1 MGFVNLDS
9 NYQLNGFYDEML
21 AAPGRPRAS
30 YRRLYE
36 HLERLGPAE
45 LERRHQL
52 ALQMFRNHG
61 ITFAVYP
68 DAQGTEKVFPFD
80 VIPRVIDARTWR
92 RLEDGLK
99 QRLRALNLFLDDV
112 YGRKLILKQ
121 HAIPPEIVLSSSL
134 YLREVEGLPVP
145 HGIHCH
151 IAGIDLV
158 RDEKGDFFVLE
169 DNVRT
174 PSGASY
180 VLANRYVMKRVLPD
194 LFAGYPVRPVEGYVH
209 ELLRHLRWLAPAGID
224 DPTVVLLT
232 PGINNSAYYEHLY
245 LAKQM
250 GVELVEGSD
259 LVVDD
264 DHVFMRTTRGLRPV
278 HVIYRRIDD
287 EWLDPI
293 FGRQESLVGVAGLV
307 NAYRAGNVAIANALG
322 NGVADDKAVYSLV
335 PKLIRYYLDEDPI
348 LPNVE
353 TYLCAVDSD
362 RRYVLEH
369 LATLVVKTVDASGG
383 YGMLIGPASTTEE
396 REEFSRRITAVPRAF
411 IAQPVVAL
419 SVQPVLDGGGLRRG
433 HQDLRPFVLTGPD
446 EYVTPGGLTRVAL
459 KPGSGRQQL
468 AGRRQPGHLGGRGRR
483 FRGRGCL
490 AARPRRSRCW
500 AATSSAPTTWRE
512 SWACTSRCPSTGRT
526 NPGRISGC
534 GSWSSRAGTPATLA
548 NGSRRWRWWSRAR
561 SGRRSGRASPRP
573 ASRRRRC
580 GRRCPA
586 SCTSR

>member
-1 MGFVNLDS
+1 MAFVDLDS
-9 NYQLNGFYDEML
+9 NYKTNGFYDEML
-21 AAPGRPRAS
+21 ARPGSPRPA

-36 HLERLGPAE
+36 QLGKLGPDE
-45 LERRHQL
+45 LQRRHGL
-52 ALQMFRNHG
+52 AMEMFRDHG

-80 VIPRVIDARTWR
+80 IIPRVIEAATWR
-92 RLEDGLK
+92 GLEDGLK
-99 QRLRALNLFLDDV
+99 QRIRALNLFLDDI

-121 HAIPPEIVLSSSL
+121 GAVPPEIVLSSSL
-134 YLREVEGLPVP
+134 YLREIEGLEVP

-158 RDEKGDFFVLE
+158 RDERGEFYVLE
-169 DNVRT
+169 DNLRT

-180 VLANRYVMKRVLPD
+180 VQANRYVMKRILPD

-209 ELLRHLRWLAPAGID
+209 ELLRHLRWLAPAGIE

-264 DHVFMRTTRGLRPV
+264 DRVFMRTTRGLQPV

-307 NAYRAGNVAIANALG
+307 NAYRAGNVVIANALG
-322 NGVADDKAVYSLV
+322 NGVADDKAVYALV
-335 PKLIRYYLDEDPI
+335 PKIIRYYLAEDPI

-353 TYLCAVDSD
+353 TYLCALDAD

-369 LATLVVKTVDASGG
+369 L
-383 YGMLIGPASTTEE
+383 EE
-396 REEFSRRITAVPRAF
+396 V
-411 IAQPVVAL
+411 
-419 SVQPVLDGGGLRRG
+419 
-433 HQDLRPFVLTGPD
+433 
-446 EYVTPGGLTRVAL
+446 
-459 KPGSGRQQL
+459 
-468 AGRRQPGHLGGRGRR
+468 
-483 FRGRGCL
+483 
-490 AARPRRSRCW
+490 
-500 AATSSAPTTWRE
+500 
-512 SWACTSRCPSTGRT
+512 
-526 NPGRISGC
+526 
-534 GSWSSRAGTPATLA
+534 
-548 NGSRRWRWWSRAR
+548 
-561 SGRRSGRASPRP
+561 
-573 ASRRRRC
+573 
-580 GRRCPA
+580 
-586 SCTSR
+586 

>member
-1 MGFVNLDS
+1 MAFGTLDS
-9 NYQLNGFYDEML
+9 NYQFNGFYDEML
-21 AAPGRPRAS
+21 AAAGRPRPA

-36 HLERLGPAE
+36 QLNRLGPEE
-45 LERRHQL
+45 LQRRHAL
-52 ALQMFRNHG
+52 AMEMFRNHG

-80 VIPRVIDARTWR
+80 IIPRVIEAGTWR
-92 RLEDGLK
+92 RLEEGLR

-112 YGRKLILKQ
+112 YSRKLILKQ
-121 HAIPPEIVLSSSL
+121 RAIPPEIVLSSTL
-134 YLREVEGLPVP
+134 YMREIEGLAVP

-158 RDEKGDFFVLE
+158 RDEKGEFLVLE

-180 VLANRYVMKRVLPD
+180 VQANRYVMKRILPD

-209 ELLRHLRWLAPAGID
+209 ELLRHLRWLAPAGVD

-232 PGINNSAYYEHLY
+232 PGLNNSAYYEHLY

-250 GVELVEGSD
+250 GVELVQGSD

-322 NGVADDKAVYSLV
+322 NGVADDKAVYALV
-335 PKLIRYYLDEDPI
+335 PNIIRYYLQEDPI

-353 TYLCAVDSD
+353 TYLCAVEED
-362 RRYVLEH
+362 RRYVVEH
-369 LATLVVKTVDASGG
+369 LDSLVVKTVDASGG
-383 YGMLIGPASTTEE
+383 YGMLIGTQSTREE
-396 REEFSRRITAVPRAF
+396 REEFRRRILHRPRAF
-411 IAQPVVAL
+411 IAQPVVPL
-419 SVQPVLDGGGLRRG
+419 SVQPIVDGERLRPG

-446 EYVTPGGLTRVAL
+446 VYVTPGGLTRVAL
-459 KPGSGRQQL
+459 KPGSLIVNSSQ
-468 AGRRQPGHLGGRGRR
+468 GG
-483 FRGRGCL
+483 
-490 AARPRRSRCW
+490 
-500 AATSSAPTTWRE
+500 
-512 SWACTSRCPSTGRT
+512 
-526 NPGRISGC
+526 
-534 GSWSSRAGTPATLA
+534 
-548 NGSRRWRWWSRAR
+548 GSRDTWVMADDDYE
-561 SGRRSGRASPRP
+561 GGHAQ
-573 ASRRRRC
+573 
-580 GRRCPA
+580 
-586 SCTSR
+586 

>member
-1 MGFVNLDS
+1 MGFVNLDA
-9 NYQLNGFYDEML
+9 NYRFNGFYDEML
-21 AAPGRPRAS
+21 AAAGRPRPA

-36 HLERLGPAE
+36 QLNRLGPDE
-45 LERRHQL
+45 LQRRHGL
-52 ALQMFRNHG
+52 AMQMFRNHG

-80 VIPRVIDARTWR
+80 VIPRVIEAGTWQ
-92 RLEDGLK
+92 RLEEGLK

-121 HAIPPEIVLSSSL
+121 RAIPPEIVLSSSL
-134 YLREVEGLPVP
+134 YLREVEGLAVP
-145 HGIHCH
+145 HGIHSH

-158 RDEKGDFFVLE
+158 RNEKGDFFVLE
-169 DNVRT
+169 DNLRT

-180 VLANRYVMKRVLPD
+180 VQANRYVMKRILPD

-209 ELLRHLRWLAPAGID
+209 ELLHHLRWLAPKGVD
-224 DPTVVLLT
+224 EPTVVLLT

-250 GVELVEGSD
+250 GIELVEGTD

-307 NAYRAGNVAIANALG
+307 NAYRARNVAIANALG
-322 NGVADDKAVYSLV
+322 NGVADDKAVYAMV
-335 PKLIRYYLDEDPI
+335 PKIIRYYLNEDPI

-353 TYLCAVDSD
+353 TYLCANDSD
-362 RRYVLEH
+362 RKYVLEH
-369 LATLVVKTVDASGG
+369 LDRMVVKTVDASGG
-383 YGMLIGPASTTEE
+383 YGMLIGTASTAEE
-396 REEFSRRITAVPRAF
+396 REEFRRRIIAAPRAF

-419 SVQPVLDGGGLRRG
+419 SIQPVLDGGRLRPG

-446 EYVTPGGLTRVAL
+446 IYVTAGGLTRVAL
-459 KPGSGRQQL
+459 RPGSLVVNSSQ
-468 AGRRQPGHLGGRGRR
+468 GG
-483 FRGRGCL
+483 
-490 AARPRRSRCW
+490 
-500 AATSSAPTTWRE
+500 
-512 SWACTSRCPSTGRT
+512 
-526 NPGRISGC
+526 
-534 GSWSSRAGTPATLA
+534 
-548 NGSRRWRWWSRAR
+548 GSRDTWVMADDDEFP
-561 SGRRSGRASPRP
+561 GPDA
-573 ASRRRRC
+573 
-580 GRRCPA
+580 
-586 SCTSR
+586 

>member
-1 MGFVNLDS
+1 MDRSLRLRDDAATIAVGCVNLDS

-21 AAPGRPRAS
+21 AAAGRPRPA

-36 HLERLGPAE
+36 QLNRLGADE
-45 LERRHQL
+45 LQRRAAL
-52 ALQMFRNHG
+52 AMEMFRNHG
-61 ITFAVYP
+61 VTFAVYP

-92 RLEDGLK
+92 RLEAGLK

-112 YGRKLILKQ
+112 YGPKLVLKQ

-134 YLREVEGLPVP
+134 YLREIEGLQVP

-151 IAGIDLV
+151 VAGIGMV
-158 RDEKGDFFVLE
+158 RDEKGEFFVLE
-169 DNVRT
+169 DNLRT
-174 PSGASY
+174 ASGASY

-209 ELLRHLRWLAPAGID
+209 ELLSHLRWLAPQGVD

-250 GVELVEGSD
+250 GVELVEGTD

-293 FGRQESLVGVAGLV
+293 FGRQESLVGVAGLM
-307 NAYRAGNVAIANALG
+307 NAYRAGNVAIANAPG
-322 NGVADDKAVYSLV
+322 NGVADDKAVYALV
-335 PKLIRYYLDEDPI
+335 PTIVRYYLGEDPI

-353 TYLCAVDSD
+353 TYLCAVEAE
-362 RRYVLEH
+362 RRHVLEH
-369 LATLVVKTVDASGG
+369 LDSLVVKTVDTSGG
-383 YGMLIGPASTTEE
+383 YGMLIGPASTKEE
-396 REEFSRRITAVPRAF
+396 REDFRRRIESQPRAF

-419 SVQPVLDGGGLRRG
+419 SIQPVLDGGRLRPG
-433 HQDLRPFVLTGPD
+433 HQDLRPFVLSGPSVQ
-446 EYVTPGGLTRVAL
+446 VTPGGLTRVAL
-459 KPGSGRQQL
+459 RPGSLIVNSSQ
-468 AGRRQPGHLGGRGRR
+468 GG
-483 FRGRGCL
+483 
-490 AARPRRSRCW
+490 
-500 AATSSAPTTWRE
+500 
-512 SWACTSRCPSTGRT
+512 
-526 NPGRISGC
+526 
-534 GSWSSRAGTPATLA
+534 
-548 NGSRRWRWWSRAR
+548 GSRDTWVMAE
-561 SGRRSGRASPRP
+561 G
-573 ASRRRRC
+573 
-580 GRRCPA
+580 
-586 SCTSR
+586 